1 MERTFNVFDKV
12 LQELI
17 DLHEQTRCGCG
28 DPVCRK
34 CRDDRQIEETIAM
47 GLSMDDPLDE
57 TDRKRFEALR
67 WMFFHMMPEKSPETY
82 FICGEAGS
90 KDEDRLPEYISIC
103 PAYGVGWSILYKK
116 VDNDRSDDDQ

>member
-17 DLHEQTRCGCG
+17 DLHEQTRCGC
-28 DPVCRK
+28 DQPVCRK
-34 CRDDRQIEETIAM
+34 CRDDRHIEETIAM
-47 GLSMDDPLDE
+47 GRSMDDPLDE

-67 WMFFHMMPEKSPETY
+67 WMFFHMMPEKSPDTY

-90 KDEDRLPEYISIC
+90 KNDNNLPEKVMIC
-103 PAYGVGWSILYKK
+103 PAYGVDFFEVYRREDKDK
-116 VDNDRSDDDQ
+116 

>member
-1 MERTFNVFDKV
+1 MSERTFNVFDKV

-17 DLHEQTRCGCG
+17 DLHEQTRCGCD

-34 CRDDRQIEETIAM
+34 CRDDQHIEETIAM
-47 GLSMDDPLDE
+47 GLSMDDPLEE
-57 TDRKRFEALR
+57 TDRKRFEALK

-90 KDEDRLPEYISIC
+90 KNDNNLPEKIMVC
-103 PAYGVGWSILYKK
+103 PAYGVDFFEVYMRRES
-116 VDNDRSDDDQ
+116 